1 MYISISCPY
10 SFYKPI
16 DNLIFIR
23 DREKNQM
30 ELNIIVAMDILF
42 LLLTVLNIEIVDSS
56 VQMVSLNL
64 FQISL

>member
-1 MYISISCPY
+1 
-10 SFYKPI
+10 
-16 DNLIFIR
+16 
-23 DREKNQM
+23 M

-64 FQISL
+64 LQISL

>member
-1 MYISISCPY
+1 MFS

>member
-1 MYISISCPY
+1 
-10 SFYKPI
+10 
-16 DNLIFIR
+16 
-23 DREKNQM
+23 M